1 MIAQVP
7 ELWDGGYW
15 YVVAVV
21 TDPETES
28 LVPDVPAGTAW
39 AQWYNDGTRSVIK
52 TPAQIVVPY
61 MGVAPSDLIQ
71 IPRKPRAR
79 FQANG

>member
-15 YVVAVV
+15 YVAPLT
-21 TDPETES
+21 TDPETGS
-28 LVPDVPAGTAW
+28 LVPDVPQGTAW
-39 AQWYNDGTRSVIK
+39 AQWYKDGQKCVIK
-52 TPAQIVVPY
+52 TTSQVVLPDI
-61 MGVAPSDLIQ
+61 GIAPSDLIQ

-79 FQANG
+79 FG